1 MIVDSSALLAILF
14 AEPDRELYAAA
25 IDTAPS
31 VRLSA
36 VSFVEA
42 AARIDMGRSPAA
54 SDAFDDLIR
63 EARVTIE
70 PVTVEQAHLARRAY
84 RTYGRGSGSP
94 ARLNLGDC
102 FAYALATAAGEPL
115 LFKGNDFGHTDVE
128 VVALQ

>member
-14 AEPDRELYAAA
+14 REPDRERYLRALAGA
-25 IDTAPS
+25 VNPRI
-31 VRLSA
+31 SA
-36 VSFVEA
+36 VNYVEA
-42 AARIDMGRSPAA
+42 AVRIDMGGNPVA
-54 SDAFDDLIR
+54 SDAFDDLVR
-63 EARVTIE
+63 EAAIAIE
-70 PVTVEQAHLARRAY
+70 PVTVEQALLARRAY

-128 VVALQ
+128 VAALQ

>member
-14 AEPDRELYAAA
+14 AEPDRERYAAA
-25 IDTAPS
+25 IDAAPV

-36 VSFVEA
+36 VNFVEA
-42 AARIDMGRSPAA
+42 AARIDMGRNPIA

-70 PVTVEQAHLARRAY
+70 PVTTEQAHLARRAY
-84 RTYGRGSGSP
+84 RTYGRGSASP

-102 FAYALATAAGEPL
+102 FAYALAKASGEPL
-115 LFKGNDFGHTDVE
+115 LFKGDDFGHTDVE
-128 VVALQ
+128 VAALR